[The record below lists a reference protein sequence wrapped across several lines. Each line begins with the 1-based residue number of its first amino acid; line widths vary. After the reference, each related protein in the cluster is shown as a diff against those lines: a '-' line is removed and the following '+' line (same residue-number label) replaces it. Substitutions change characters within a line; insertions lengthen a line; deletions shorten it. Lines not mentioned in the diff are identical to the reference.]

1 MIPLELDYDAVARPE
16 RIRTLFQPLVS
27 IKNRRIIA
35 VEALSRG
42 YLPEMGVTLPPGL
55 LFSLAP
61 DTPRA
66 LELDRLCREA
76 AMLRFHPLHVKRRD
90 LLLTVNLDMSLVN
103 RDTLGSGRFAKA
115 ARDAG
120 LAPENVV
127 IEIIE
132 SRVDDMDVLE
142 DFIARHRDQGFLIAL
157 DDIGAGHSNLDRIPG
172 IKPDVIKID
181 RGLISGIHEEYHKFE
196 IVRALT
202 RLGRNIGAM
211 IVAEGVERE
220 EEVLRLLEL
229 GVDIFQG
236 FYFARPEPAEG
247 RVPPVPENVAEVAKR
262 FHKLTIESINRRGTM
277 HAAYDRALNTV
288 AGTLAQAMPPQFDT
302 HLARALSSHP
312 DIECLYVLNPSGR
325 QVSSTMCNPDV
336 IPEHRRFLYQPAPK
350 GTDHSLKEYYLPIR
364 AGLPRFTTEPY
375 ISMASGNQC
384 ITISA
389 PFKDAKNHGFILCMD
404 IGLHDQLA
412 FGPAPAGAKP
422 RMLSPLD
429 TACLCTSTGN

>member
-1 MIPLELDYDAVARPE
+1 MIPLELNYDAVARPE

-42 YLPEMGVTLPPGL
+42 FLPEVGVTLPPGL
-55 LFSLAP
+55 LFNLAP
-61 DTPRA
+61 DRHCA
-66 LELDRLCREA
+66 LALDRLCREA
-76 AMLRFHPLHVKRRD
+76 AMLRFHPLHMKRRD
-90 LLLTVNLDMSLVN
+90 LLLSVNLDMSLVD
-103 RDTLGSGRFAKA
+103 RETLGSGRFAKA
-115 ARDAG
+115 ALDAG
-120 LAPENVV
+120 LSPENIV

-132 SRVDDMDVLE
+132 SRVEDVDVLE
-142 DFIARHRDQGFLIAL
+142 EFITRHRNQGFLIAL
-157 DDIGAGHSNLDRIPG
+157 DDIGAGHSNLDRIPS

-211 IVAEGVERE
+211 IVAEGVEKE

-247 RVPPVPENVAEVAKR
+247 LVPPVPESLAKVAKR
-262 FHKLTIESINRRGTM
+262 FHRMTIDSISRRGTM
-277 HAAYDRALNTV
+277 HAAYERALNLV
-288 AGTLAQAMPPQFDT
+288 VGTLGHAAPPHFDS
-302 HLARALSSHP
+302 HLARALQSHP
-312 DIECLYVLNPSGR
+312 DIECLYVLNLSGR
-325 QVSSTMCNPDV
+325 QVSTTMCNPDV
-336 IPEHRRFLYQPAPK
+336 IPEHRRFIYQPAPK

-375 ISMASGNQC
+375 ISLASGNLC

-389 PFKDAKNHGFILCMD
+389 PFTDAKGHDFILCMD

-412 FGPAPAGAKP
+412 FGPTPLPHKP
-422 RMLSPLD
+422 RLPDLAEIKVCGLAD
-429 TACLCTSTGN
+429 D